1 MKKKKSYESLYRVN
15 TLTNHVIIDIAL
27 DYYLEFFHEWDNA
40 TFKKRDMHPDLAEFL
55 DICSSDIPLR
65 RSLDIMFCL
74 KDGAIDT
81 EKEKLIAESYK
92 NYFKSKE
99 RAEAKKLKRTLLFG
113 SSLFVIAI
121 LLLLIYVVDKA
132 QRQVGV
138 LPALFL
144 EGLLI
149 GGWVFMW
156 EALHMFFF
164 ESLEPFLRR
173 REIKRFLKASLLFRM
188 SQV

>member
-1 MKKKKSYESLYRVN
+1 MKKKLGYESLYRVN
-15 TLTNHVIIDIAL
+15 PLTNHVIIDIAL

-40 TFKKRDMHPDLAEFL
+40 AFKKRDMHPDLAKFL

-65 RSLDIMFCL
+65 RSLDIMFCI
-74 KDGAIDT
+74 KDGSIDT
-81 EKEKLIAESYK
+81 EKETLIIESFK
-92 NYFKSKE
+92 NYFKSQE

-113 SSLFVIAI
+113 SSLFLIAI
-121 LLLLIYVVDKA
+121 LLLLVYVIDKA
-132 QRQVGV
+132 QRQSGV

-173 REIKRFLKASLLFRM
+173 KEIRRFLQASLLFRM
-188 SQV
+188 SNV